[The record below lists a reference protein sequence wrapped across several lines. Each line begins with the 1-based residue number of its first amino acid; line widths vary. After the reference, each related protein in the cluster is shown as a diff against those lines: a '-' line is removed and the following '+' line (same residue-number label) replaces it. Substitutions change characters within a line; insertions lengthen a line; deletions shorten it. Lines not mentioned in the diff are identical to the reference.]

1 MLIRDLTQLTQTEIQ
16 NFIFVHEDDDE
27 KKLILSKK
35 EILGVSTSML
45 AQQISGRRKAKTKL
59 PTWYKTRNI
68 IYPISL
74 NLEQC
79 SSEATAQFRG
89 EAIKNLLIER
99 RKVVD
104 LTGGLGIDSFFLGNY
119 FDEGVCLEPDQSLL
133 EIANHNSKQLGATR
147 VAYVNQT
154 AEEFLK
160 TNKTAVNLFY
170 IDPSRRS
177 KTATK
182 IFKLK
187 DCTPDVTSIQAA
199 MFEQAEFILLKASPL
214 LDIQQG
220 LREIKN
226 VTKVWVVSVEN
237 ECKELLF
244 LAQKNFTT
252 EPEIEAVNLNA
263 MGGLLSTFSFRLSEE
278 RESKLIEGTLAENLY
293 EPNASILKAGAFKLV
308 AKRFDIQKIQ
318 MNTHLY
324 TSNKLMLDFPGR
336 IFRIEKVNPDSKEMR
351 ESLPQAKANV
361 ATRNY
366 PLSAEELKKKLKL
379 KDGGEKFVIGFSEL
393 KRKTIVIAERIK
405 EHPARNK

>member
-1 MLIRDLTQLTQTEIQ
+1 MLIRDLIQLTQTEIQ
-16 NFIFVHEDDDE
+16 DFIFVHEGDDE
-27 KKLILSKK
+27 KKLILTRK

-104 LTGGLGIDSFFLGNY
+104 LTGGLGVDSFFLENY
-119 FDEGVCLEPDQSLL
+119 FSETVYVEPDQSVL
-133 EIANHNSKQLGATR
+133 EIAKHNNKLLGSNG
-147 VAYVNQT
+147 VAYINQK

-160 TNKTAVNLFY
+160 TNKTSVSLFY

-182 IFKLK
+182 LFKLM
-187 DCTPDVTSIQAA
+187 DCAPDITSLQAV
-199 MFEQAEFILLKASPL
+199 MFEQAEFVLLKASPL

-226 VTKVWVVSVEN
+226 VKKVWVLSVEN

-252 EPEIEAVNLNA
+252 EPEIEAVNLNL
-263 MGGLLSTFSFRLSEE
+263 MGGVLNTFSFRLSEE
-278 RESKLIEGTLAENLY
+278 RESKLIEGILAENLY

-308 AKRFDIQKIQ
+308 AKRFDLQKIQ

-324 TSNKLMLDFPGR
+324 TSHKLILDFPGR
-336 IFRIEKVNPDSKEMR
+336 VFKIEKINPDSKEMR
-351 ESLPQAKANV
+351 KSLPQGKANV

-366 PLSAEELKKKLKL
+366 PLSADELKRKLKL
-379 KDGGEKFVIGFSEL
+379 KDGGEKFVIGFSEQ

-405 EHPARNK
+405 